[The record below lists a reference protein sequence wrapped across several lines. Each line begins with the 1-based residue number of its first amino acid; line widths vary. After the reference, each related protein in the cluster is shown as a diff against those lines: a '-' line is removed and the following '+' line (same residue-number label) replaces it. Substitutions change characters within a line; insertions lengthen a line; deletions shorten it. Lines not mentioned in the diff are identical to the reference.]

1 MHEQL
6 NFSIGGRAVFDEHDE
21 LIYFLD
27 HTKGSGAARLHHEA
41 TALAALTIALDG
53 QTLPW
58 TEIED
63 HPALQEVPL
72 AVSPSSNAYSEISG
86 HQLLPSPADTT
97 RDVRESVP
105 DNDILTTKPLNTRT
119 VKALANHFPEYVKVE
134 GRGRKATVSV
144 RNIGV
149 AVLRQTAKEA
159 DATSLRYARQDKLHL
174 FDYAGMSIRC
184 GENIYGLILDESAPN
199 DERQAAIITARI
211 IQTLHKR
218 AKDFPQSP
226 YITPQRLADSIWE
239 QLPPHEK
246 QFFIYKLSTRQ
257 ITDVFRSA
265 VAAIQYREDNEVV
278 NVFSAE
284 VGRYGLNPKINP
296 DLVQFELSDK
306 PIDLTET
313 TELEDGFVDTSVDA
327 SGYEDNYHLPAMT
340 EVTGRW
346 LNGDSPTTH
355 EDAIQ
360 LLDSLMNPRLRTKI
374 EKELS
379 VKISRDQLEQA
390 HDCAAK
396 VLGYD
401 RYYAAVRARTI
412 KGNGFVGRIMQIG
425 GMLDGS
431 KTLKRIG
438 ETKEY
443 EPR

>member
-6 NFSIGGRAVFDEHDE
+6 NFSIGGHAVFDENDN
-21 LIYFLD
+21 LVYFLD
-27 HTKGSGAARLHHEA
+27 HTKGSGKARLHHEA
-41 TALAALTIALDG
+41 TALAALAIALDG

-58 TEIED
+58 TDIEN
-63 HPALQEVPL
+63 HPAIQEIPLTISHSSYTYDAVPK
-72 AVSPSSNAYSEISG
+72 
-86 HQLLPSPADTT
+86 HQLLPSPADTKSDG
-97 RDVRESVP
+97 RKGVPSDDALAVR
-105 DNDILTTKPLNTRT
+105 PLNTRT
-119 VKALANHFPEYVKVE
+119 VKALANHFPNYVNLE
-134 GRGRKATVSV
+134 GSGRKATISV
-144 RNIGV
+144 RNIGI
-149 AVLRQTAKEA
+149 AVMRQTDQEA
-159 DATSLRYARQDKLHL
+159 RVIHTRNAARDKLHL
-174 FDYAGMSIRC
+174 FDYAGMSITC
-184 GENIYGLILDESAPN
+184 GENRYGLILDESAPN
-199 DERQAAIITARI
+199 DERQAAILTARI
-211 IQTLHKR
+211 VQTLHKR
-218 AKDFPQSP
+218 ASVFPESP
-226 YITPQRLADSIWE
+226 YMSPQRLVDDIWK

-246 QFFIYKLSTRQ
+246 QFFINKLSTRQ
-257 ITDVFRSA
+257 ITDVYRSA
-265 VAAIQYREDNEVV
+265 VAAIQYRNDDEVV

-306 PIDLTET
+306 PIDLAET
-313 TELEDGFVDTSVDA
+313 TELEDGFVNTSVDA
-327 SGYEDNYHLPAMT
+327 SGEDSYHLPAMT

-346 LNGDSPTTH
+346 LSGDSPKTH

-360 LLDSLMNPRLRTKI
+360 LLDSVMNPRLRAKI

-390 HDCAAK
+390 HDCVAK

-438 ETKEY
+438 EVSEH